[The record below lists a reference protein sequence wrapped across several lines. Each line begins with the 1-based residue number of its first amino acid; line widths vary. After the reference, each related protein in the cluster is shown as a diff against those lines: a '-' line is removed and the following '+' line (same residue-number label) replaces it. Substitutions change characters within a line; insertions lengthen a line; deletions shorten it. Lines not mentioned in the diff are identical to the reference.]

1 MIKEAYVSYEI
12 AKLLKEKGFDEEC
25 THYYS
30 YEDDELIEYT
40 NGVYS
45 RNSKD
50 CHRCTSPT
58 HQMACAWLRE
68 KFLYHIEVRV
78 FGIDKGRERTD
89 EWKYFFEIIFPR
101 TFTQECNSL
110 CYKNDGYSTYEE
122 AVEAALKYSLEN
134 FI

>member
-1 MIKEAYVSYEI
+1 MTEAYCSYEI
-12 AKLLKEKGFDEEC
+12 SKLLKEKGFDEEC

-40 NGVYS
+40 NGAYS

-68 KFLYHIEVRV
+68 VYN
-78 FGIDKGRERTD
+78 ID
-89 EWKYFFEIIFPR
+89 ICIFPYKIDYIGYSY
-101 TFTQECNSL
+101 EVKI
-110 CYKNDGYSTYEE
+110 YKNKEMYLSITDFKTYEE
-122 AVEAALKYSLEN
+122 AVEIALKYILN
-134 FI
+134 II

>member
-1 MIKEAYVSYEI
+1 MKEVYCSYEI

-30 YEDDELIEYT
+30 CEDDELIEYT

-58 HQMACAWLRE
+58 HQMACAWCRDE
-68 KFLYHIEVRV
+68 GYHIYTFKGVDSWVYEV
-78 FGIDKGRERTD
+78 
-89 EWKYFFEIIFPR
+89 
-101 TFTQECNSL
+101 QSL
-110 CYKNDGYSTYEE
+110 NEDWTYHLGCLKDHDD
-122 AVEAALKYSLEN
+122 AIEAALKYTLEN
-134 FI
+134 LI

>member
-1 MIKEAYVSYEI
+1 MKDAYCSFEI

-58 HQMACAWLRE
+58 HQMACAWLR
-68 KFLYHIEVRV
+68 KQGVYMS
-78 FGIDKGRERTD
+78 IDTVITSSGNT
-89 EWKYFFEIIFPR
+89 YFNIYTYSKDSGWIHPVDFY
-101 TFTQECNSL
+101 NS
-110 CYKNDGYSTYEE
+110 YED
-122 AVEAALKYSLEN
+122 AVEAALKYALEDL
-134 FI
+134 I

>member
-1 MIKEAYVSYEI
+1 MIKEAYCSHEVSE
-12 AKLLKEKGFDEEC
+12 LLKEKGFDEEC

-50 CHRCTSPT
+50 CHRCVSPT

-68 KFLYHIEVRV
+68 VHNMHID
-78 FGIDKGRERTD
+78 IDPSMSLTKML
-89 EWKYFFEIIFPR
+89 IILQSIR
-101 TFTQECNSL
+101 NIVIDIENKMAVLTLTQNQ
-110 CYKNDGYSTYEE
+110 
-122 AVEAALKYSLEN
+122 
-134 FI
+134 

>member
-1 MIKEAYVSYEI
+1 MIKEAYCSYEVSE
-12 AKLLKEKGFDEEC
+12 LLKKKGFDEEC

-58 HQMACAWLRE
+58 LQMACAWLRE
-68 KFLYHIEVRV
+68 VHNKHCDIGYDIDLEWYFQIIDLKQTAEYDYPEMKIYHAE
-78 FGIDKGRERTD
+78 
-89 EWKYFFEIIFPR
+89 
-101 TFTQECNSL
+101 NSTGF
-110 CYKNDGYSTYEE
+110 NSYED

-134 FI
+134 LL